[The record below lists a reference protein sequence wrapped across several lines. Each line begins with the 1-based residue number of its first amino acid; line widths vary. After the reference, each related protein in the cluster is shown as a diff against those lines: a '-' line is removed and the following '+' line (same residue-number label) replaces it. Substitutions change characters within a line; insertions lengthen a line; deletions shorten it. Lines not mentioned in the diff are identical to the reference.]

1 MLGQESQNNIIHF
14 YQRVIDKTTL
24 IRFTTDFTL
33 RIFELFYKKQAET
46 DVLDENEEK
55 ESNQIIRSI
64 QASLFADINKYIKE
78 AQIHATDVIEVT
90 FERDSSIP
98 TVILHREDEPTNAEY
113 EDPSILLHV
122 YFKQISWNEI
132 NEFRV
137 FFVRYMTYYL
147 TQFHGNDF
155 KDVDSISRNV
165 SNVSYVVQELLQNAN
180 AYSADMHDYEL
191 VFRYNVGAFDITVRN
206 FAEYKNVEQLQSIV
220 KEISDCEN
228 HEELLLKYMLN
239 EEKHLGLI
247 TSIYNYNISKYNV
260 DYIDNKIVEIHF
272 VIDTEF

>member
-1 MLGQESQNNIIHF
+1 MLGKESQNNIIHF

-33 RIFELFYKKQAET
+33 KIFELFYKKQAEG
-46 DVLDENEEK
+46 DDFDEK
-55 ESNQIIRSI
+55 ESNKIIRSI
-64 QASLFADINKYIKE
+64 QASLFADINKYIKD
-78 AQIHATDVIEVT
+78 AQIRNEDVIEIT

-98 TVILHREDEPTNAEY
+98 SVILHREDEPTDVEY
-113 EDPSILLHV
+113 ADPSILLHV
-122 YFKQISWNEI
+122 YFKKISWNEI

-147 TQFHGNDF
+147 TKFHSGDF

-165 SNVSYVVQELLQNAN
+165 SNASYVVQELLQNAN
-180 AYSADMHDYEL
+180 AYSFDMHDYEL
-191 VFRYNVGAFDITVRN
+191 VLKYNVGAFDITVRN
-206 FAEYKNVEQLQSIV
+206 FAEQKNVAQLQEIV

-260 DYIDNKIVEIHF
+260 NYLEDKIVEIHF